1 MPTTRILDLPSQ
13 SATHAHPE
21 HQLVLGL
28 NGCADFEVDGT
39 GGAVSRLHACI
50 VPGDAA
56 HAFSGRGENR
66 MLILDVAMQEFT
78 DAGLK
83 RLFDRPRFLT
93 LDSRLLGLL
102 DFAGVELGRHGSDT
116 PVAWHLGNTVLHA
129 ISQQLS
135 SYVPSPRAALDIEV
149 LRRYV
154 MQHLDKPISVRDLAR
169 QVHVSP
175 SHFHALFRQATGHTP
190 HHFVQICRVRQ
201 AADWLRE
208 TRLPIAEVASRSG
221 FCSQSALT
229 HATRRHLGLT
239 PGAIRQGV
247 AAAS

>member
-1 MPTTRILDLPSQ
+1 M
-13 SATHAHPE
+13 
-21 HQLVLGL
+21 LGL
-28 NGCADFEVDGT
+28 DGCADFEVGGT

-66 MLILDVAMQEFT
+66 MLILDVAVQEFV
-78 DAGLK
+78 DADLQQ
-83 RLFDRPRFLT
+83 LFDRPRFLAV
-93 LDSRLLGLL
+93 DPRLHGLL
-102 DFAGVELGRHGSDT
+102 DFAHVELGRHGSDT

-129 ISQQLS
+129 IRQQLS
-135 SYVPSPRAALDIEV
+135 AYVSPSRPALDIAL

-154 MQHLDKPISVRDLAR
+154 THHLDKPISVKDLAR

-190 HHFVQICRVRQ
+190 HHFVQLCRVRQ

-208 TRLPIAEVASRSG
+208 THLPIAEIASRSG

-239 PGAIRQGV
+239 PGAIRQGI